1 MDQHPE
7 SRRRTLSDNPPVET
21 EHLYESRRVLPMAS
35 SNEKLM
41 QVLVTPQDLDQT
53 PVQYSTHQQLRAQEY
68 I

>member
-7 SRRRTLSDNPPVET
+7 SRRQTLSDNPQVET
-21 EHLYESRRVLPMAS
+21 EHLSESRRVLPMAS
-35 SNEKLM
+35 SNKKLM

-53 PVQYSTHQQLRAQEY
+53 LVQYSTHQQLHAQGY